1 MMGKNIKNVDESI
14 RQKIIQDYKNCK
26 SIRQIER
33 DYGVTRY
40 SVAKYLE
47 EQEIKTTKGNHH
59 RKYIHQFDYFKVI
72 DSEEKAYW
80 LGFMFADGYIVDYSN
95 RYGEDK
101 FGITFP
107 DESLKQAN
115 MNSVI
120 AIKKVVTLLLEC
132 KYKSFIYVE

>member
-59 RKYIHQFDYFKVI
+59 RKYIH
-72 DSEEKAYW
+72 
-80 LGFMFADGYIVDYSN
+80 
-95 RYGEDK
+95 
-101 FGITFP
+101 
-107 DESLKQAN
+107 
-115 MNSVI
+115 
-120 AIKKVVTLLLEC
+120 KKP
-132 KYKSFIYVE
+132 

>member
-47 EQEIKTTKGNHH
+47 EQEIKTTKGNHY
-59 RKYIHQFDYFKVI
+59 RKYIH
-72 DSEEKAYW
+72 
-80 LGFMFADGYIVDYSN
+80 
-95 RYGEDK
+95 
-101 FGITFP
+101 
-107 DESLKQAN
+107 
-115 MNSVI
+115 
-120 AIKKVVTLLLEC
+120 
-132 KYKSFIYVE
+132 